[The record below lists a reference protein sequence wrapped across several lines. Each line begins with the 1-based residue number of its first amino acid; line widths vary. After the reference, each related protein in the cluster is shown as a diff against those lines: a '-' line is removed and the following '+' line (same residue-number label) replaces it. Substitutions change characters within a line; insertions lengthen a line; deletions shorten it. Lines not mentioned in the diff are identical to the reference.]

1 VSKSNATVVKLSV
14 LAELALVKA
23 FRFLKIKH
31 HLKLKKWDILL
42 NINQIKSNF
51 VKAKQKSAWK

>member
-1 VSKSNATVVKLSV
+1 VSKCNATSDKLSV
-14 LAELALVKA
+14 LVELALVKA
-23 FRFLKIKH
+23 SRFLKIKH
-31 HLKLKKWDILL
+31 HLKPKKWDILW